1 MLLLADPLAFMIM
14 ALGERAGVDDIKITA
29 DFEEVDME
37 DENNKQVSK
46 LQELLGTIKEP
57 EDDEDFNIEEKIE
70 DINMPSLM
78 DRGE

>member
-1 MLLLADPLAFMIM
+1 MLLLAEPLAFMIM
-14 ALGERAGVDDIKITA
+14 ALGERAGVDDIKITE
-29 DFEEVDME
+29 DFEEVDIE
-37 DENNKQVSK
+37 DKNNKQVSK

>member
-1 MLLLADPLAFMIM
+1 
-14 ALGERAGVDDIKITA
+14 
-29 DFEEVDME
+29 ME